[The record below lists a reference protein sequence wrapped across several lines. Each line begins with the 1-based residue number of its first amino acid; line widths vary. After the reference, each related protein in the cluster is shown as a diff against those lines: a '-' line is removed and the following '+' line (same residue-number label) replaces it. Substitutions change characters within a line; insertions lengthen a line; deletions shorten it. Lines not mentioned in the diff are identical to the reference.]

1 MSKFFSKYKNFLFVL
16 IPFGFLWS
24 IKPLMPSWFFIPPK
38 SCLGGCGSIEGMI
51 PFVGWI
57 NTGIKFLKS
66 YEIFGLFT
74 FRELTRSISK
84 GIDSVLNF
92 TEAIFYNGFENLGI
106 EPLPWIMLF
115 GLAIVYGLYLR
126 GWRLALLGGLCF
138 FYLALFSLRGIYE
151 LSMETLS
158 AIAVSAPLSALIGL
172 LFGIVAAKRKRFH
185 NALWPV
191 LNVLQSLPHFSYLI
205 IVAIF
210 F

>member
-1 MSKFFSKYKNFLFVL
+1 MPGFFSKYKYFLFVL
-16 IPFGFLWS
+16 VPFGFLWA

-84 GIDSVLNF
+84 GIDSILNF
-92 TEAIFYNGFENLGI
+92 SVDFFYNCFENLGI
-106 EPLPWIMLF
+106 EPLHWIMLF

-126 GWRLALLGGLCF
+126 
-138 FYLALFSLRGIYE
+138 
-151 LSMETLS
+151 
-158 AIAVSAPLSALIGL
+158 
-172 LFGIVAAKRKRFH
+172 
-185 NALWPV
+185 
-191 LNVLQSLPHFSYLI
+191 
-205 IVAIF
+205 
-210 F
+210 